1 MLKKAFLPILWCSVL
16 LVILIALLTYFA
28 AFKPN
33 VCTEHKVYELF
44 IYPQENL
51 DSSMEKIDTML
62 NSPEVFQRLCQV
74 FRVKEFK
81 TGRYLLKP
89 GMNNWTILN
98 KLRAGVQDP
107 VHLAFNSARDLEQL
121 SAKLEKQLMIDS
133 SEILRILKDS
143 SYWSAKGYSPKEV
156 MTAFIPNTYQV
167 YWNISALKL
176 IERLLQE
183 RDKFWSKK
191 ERISQAEKLNL
202 SPKEIYILSSIVE
215 KETNVSEEKS
225 MIAGVYLNR
234 LSQGMKLQA
243 DPTVVFALGLTGLQR
258 VLYDHLKIDSPY
270 NTYLYDGLPPGPICM
285 PSVET
290 LDSVLSYE
298 GHEYLFFCAKP
309 GYDGSHLFAKSL
321 SGHYQNARV
330 YKNWLDKENIR

>member
-1 MLKKAFLPILWCSVL
+1 MLKKAFLPILWCSL
-16 LVILIALLTYFA
+16 LVGILMALLAYFA

-33 VCTEHKVYELF
+33 VCVERKAYELF
-44 IYPQENL
+44 IYPEENI
-51 DSSMEKIDTML
+51 DSSWLKLDTIL
-62 NSPEVFQRLCQV
+62 NSPDVFRSLCQV

-81 TGRYLLKP
+81 TGRYILKP
-89 GMNNWTILN
+89 GMNNWTILS
-98 KLRAGVQDP
+98 KLRTGAQDP

-133 SEILRILKDS
+133 FEILNTLKDS
-143 SYWSAKGYSPKEV
+143 SYWSAKGYGPQEV

-167 YWNISALKL
+167 YWNISAVKL
-176 IERLLQE
+176 IERLVQE
-183 RDKFWSKK
+183 RDKFWAKDN
-191 ERISQAEKLNL
+191 RIRQAEKLNL
-202 SPKEIYILSSIVE
+202 SPKDIYILSSIVE

-234 LSQGMKLQA
+234 LNQGMKLQA
-243 DPTVVFALGLTGLQR
+243 DPTVVYALGLNGLQR

-270 NTYLYDGLPPGPICM
+270 NTYLYEGLPPGPICM

-290 LDSVLSYE
+290 LDSVLNYE
-298 GHEYLFFCAKP
+298 NHDYLFFCAKP
-309 GYDGSHLFAKSL
+309 GYDGSHLFAKTL

-330 YKNWLDKENIR
+330 YKNWLDQEKIR